1 MNFTHSTGKSRS
13 TSLTSVRVY
22 VEIQTTLIDGVSS
35 SFTSGGDEVALGVDA
50 ASVQTGTQ
58 STPSSTVTNSSE
70 SSLTNGVLVT
80 PSRSPCGSLDP
91 DHDVYSTCLE
101 CWYNNNMV

>member
-1 MNFTHSTGKSRS
+1 MSE
-13 TSLTSVRVY
+13 SLCGDPNHTDS
-22 VEIQTTLIDGVSS
+22 ELDSSLIDGVSS
-35 SFTSGGDEVALGVDA
+35 SFTNGGDEVALGVDA

-80 PSRSPCGSLDP
+80 PSMSPCGSLDP